1 MKNRQAELVKQ
12 LTSQQLKQQT
22 WISQGLI
29 AIIALIA
36 SWILFDDWS
45 AFTSLFVWSLPSIL
59 LFGIGSALI
68 IVLLDLL
75 MMWLVPK
82 TWWNDGGINEKLFR
96 EGSYLEIILLCMVV
110 AFVEEWLFRGVI
122 QTQFGLF
129 VASVLFALIHI
140 RYLTKVAL
148 FTGVLILSFWLGFV
162 YWWTDSLLVVIVLH
176 FVVNVIQACIIRSGR
191 VAIQ

>member
-82 TWWNDGGINEKLFR
+82 TWWADGGINEKLFR